1 MIRPLI
7 SLNDVTR
14 SYTVNDRETIGV
26 KNVTFDVFPGE
37 IVSLVG
43 PSGCG
48 KTTILKMIANI
59 IDPTEGSIQYQED
72 HISLARKKGLLGY
85 VPQNTSLLP
94 NRTVTG
100 NIALSLEIKG
110 RTDVKKVASVIR
122 LVDLSNFEDYYPYQL
137 SGGMKQKVSIA
148 RSLVHHPEV
157 LLMDEPFASLDEIT
171 REKLDFRLL
180 KVFYELKPSIVFVTH
195 SIEEAVF
202 ISTRILIMS
211 KTPGRIVDT
220 IKINLSEHRDIS
232 IKNTEGFFREV
243 VRVREKIRIYE

>member
-1 MIRPLI
+1 MKPLI
-7 SLNDVTR
+7 SLNDVTK
-14 SYTVNDRETIGV
+14 SYAVNGKKTIGV
-26 KNVTFDVFPGE
+26 ENVSFAVFPGE
-37 IVSLVG
+37 IVSLIG

-48 KTTILKMIANI
+48 KTTVLKTIANI
-59 IDPTEGSIQYQED
+59 IDPTSGSIRYQEN

-85 VPQNTSLLP
+85 VPQNISLLP

-110 RTDVKKVASVIR
+110 RPDTRKITSIIK
-122 LVDLSNFEDYYPYQL
+122 LVDLDGFEDYYPHHL

-148 RSLVHHPEV
+148 RALVHHPEV

-171 REKLDFRLL
+171 REKLDSRLL
-180 KVFYELKPSIVFVTH
+180 TVFYELKPAIVFVTH

-211 KTPGRIVDT
+211 KAPGKVIDT
-220 IKINLSEHRDIS
+220 VTINLPERRDVS
-232 IKNTEGFFREV
+232 IKNTEDYFREV
-243 VRVREKIRIYE
+243 VRIREKIRSYE

>member
-1 MIRPLI
+1 MEPLI
-7 SLNDVTR
+7 SLNNVTK
-14 SYTVNDRETIGV
+14 SYSVNGKKTIGV
-26 KNVTFDVFPGE
+26 ERVCFDVFPNE
-37 IVSLVG
+37 VVSLIG

-59 IDPTEGSIQYQED
+59 IDPTNGSIRYREN

-110 RTDVKKVASVIR
+110 KPDTQKVTSIVE
-122 LVDLSNFEDYYPYQL
+122 LVDLAGFEDYYPHHL

-148 RSLVHHPEV
+148 RALVHHPEV

-171 REKLDFRLL
+171 REKLDSRLL
-180 KVFYELKPSIVFVTH
+180 TVFYELKPAIVFVTH
-195 SIEEAVF
+195 SVEEAVF

-211 KTPGRIVDT
+211 KVPGKIIDT
-220 IKINLSEHRDIS
+220 IKINLPKRRDIS
-232 IKNTEGFFREV
+232 TKNTEAYFREV
-243 VRVREKIRIYE
+243 VRIREKIRSYE